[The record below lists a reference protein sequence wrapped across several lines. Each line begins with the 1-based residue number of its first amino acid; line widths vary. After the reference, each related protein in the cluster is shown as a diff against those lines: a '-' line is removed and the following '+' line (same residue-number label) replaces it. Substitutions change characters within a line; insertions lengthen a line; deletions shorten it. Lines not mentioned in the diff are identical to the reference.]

1 MTSPIPGSDPRQEAG
16 PQARHA
22 QAETARVV
30 YAGAR
35 TLLPEPAGTQPPGPG
50 QVRIDVAYTG
60 ICGTDLH
67 IYHGDMDGRVSPPQ
81 VIGHEMSGRIA
92 EVGDGVDG
100 WQLGDHVTVMPLD
113 WCGTCPACRAGHTHV
128 CHELTFL
135 GIDAAGSMQASWTVP
150 ARTLIGLPK
159 QLALDRAALVEPT
172 AVAVHDVR
180 RAGLRPEE
188 RALVVGAGPIG
199 LLIASVAAQQGAD
212 LRLIE
217 PDSYRRAL
225 ATRLGFVCLDP
236 ADSGLSGTLAD
247 WSRGAGADVAFEV
260 SGAAAGVTTAV
271 DALAVQGRL
280 VQVAIHPVPREVSL
294 HRIFWRELTLLGARL
309 YDRVD
314 FETAVNMVAAGR
326 IPVTALISRI
336 EPLGRASQ
344 AFSALESGAGVMKV
358 LIDCQS
364 AEADGE
370 R

>member
-1 MTSPIPGSDPRQEAG
+1 MTSPIPPSRLHQRVASGHRQGRAM
-16 PQARHA
+16 
-22 QAETARVV
+22 TARVV

-35 TLLPEPAGTQPPGPG
+35 TLRLEPAGAQPTGPG

-67 IYHGDMDGRVSPPQ
+67 IYHGDMDGRVTIPQ

-92 EVGDGVDG
+92 EIGDGVDG
-100 WQLGDHVTVMPLD
+100 WQTGDPVTVMPLD
-113 WCGTCPACRAGHTHV
+113 WCGTCPACRAGHTHL
-128 CHELTFL
+128 CHHLAFL
-135 GIDAAGSMQASWTVP
+135 GIDAAGAMQYSWTVP
-150 ARTLIGLPK
+150 ARTLIRLPE

-180 RAGLRPEE
+180 RAGLRPED
-188 RALVVGAGPIG
+188 RTLVVGGGPIG

-217 PDSYRRAL
+217 PDPYRRAL
-225 ATRLGFVCLDP
+225 AAGLGFACLDP
-236 ADSGLSGTLAD
+236 ADPDLSGTLAD

-271 DALAVQGRL
+271 DALAVRGRL

-294 HRIFWRELTLLGARL
+294 HRIFWRELTLIGARL
-309 YDRVD
+309 YHRED
-314 FETAVNMVAAGR
+314 FETAVNLVAAGDL
-326 IPVTALISRI
+326 PVTALVSRI
-336 EPLGRASQ
+336 EPLSRASH

-358 LIDCQS
+358 LIDCQ
-364 AEADGE
+364 AEEADGDS
-370 R
+370 